1 MIWDP
6 IGWPVRKGYTGV
18 GHDKLEGKKMK
29 DEKELRSMGRH
40 DLVGSVGKPPA
51 HYAGGYEPIKFIRSH
66 GMDYATG
73 AAIKY
78 LVRYKY
84 KGEPKQDLL
93 KARAYID
100 LLLQDFGGTE

>member
-1 MIWDP
+1 MTWDP
-6 IGWPVRKGYTGV
+6 IGWPVRKGYTGI
-18 GHDKLEGKKMK
+18 GFKQLENKVK
-29 DEKELRSMGRH
+29 DEKELRSRGRH

-51 HYAGGYEPIKFIRSH
+51 HYAGGIEPIKFIRSH

-84 KGEPKQDLL
+84 KGQPKQDLM
-93 KARAYID
+93 KAKAYID